1 MKRIENGLKRIKKQI
16 EISYFH
22 LDEVLFFKNLTEE
35 SKTLFEGAT
44 GIPSRRFSTCEDDL
58 TVFKTDWNCIQNGL
72 ERIQNGMERIGNR
85 YTLILTLY
93 IFHIF
98 GKLTMC
104 RNEF

>member
-1 MKRIENGLKRIKKQI
+1 MKRIENRLKRIKKQI

-58 TVFKTDWNCIQNGL
+58 TVFKTDWNVFKTDWNVLKTDWNGL
-72 ERIQNGMERIGNR
+72 EICI
-85 YTLILTLY
+85 
-93 IFHIF
+93 H
-98 GKLTMC
+98 
-104 RNEF
+104 